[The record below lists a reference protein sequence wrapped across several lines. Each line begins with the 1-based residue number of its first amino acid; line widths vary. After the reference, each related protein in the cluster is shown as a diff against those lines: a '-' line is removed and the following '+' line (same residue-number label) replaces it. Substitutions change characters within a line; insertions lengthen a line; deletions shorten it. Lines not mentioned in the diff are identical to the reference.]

1 MSQNFCWEL
10 EKELVYYNP
19 FKTLPS
25 LRSVRYSDCPNRI
38 MISSFDDF
46 LASLECEF
54 FSVFLLFRDDTKFLR
69 ICQTSIIMSS
79 QVWRSL
85 SCFLR
90 WSTHT
95 RHWGIEL
102 VRGWVRF
109 PLKVINWFLC
119 QTNPARNQPA
129 PVLLILLRG
138 KPSSIKPVIF
148 FAALEMKWMSHYCDT
163 FYPNWINW

>member
-1 MSQNFCWEL
+1 MSQNLCWEL
-10 EKELVYYNP
+10 EKELVYYDP

-25 LRSVRYSDCPNRI
+25 LRSVRYSDCPNQI

-46 LASLECEF
+46 LASLECEIL
-54 FSVFLLFRDDTKFLR
+54 FSFSFSSEMTQNFYEFVRLQSLCQVKFDD
-69 ICQTSIIMSS
+69 
-79 QVWRSL
+79 L
-85 SCFLR
+85 SCYLR

-109 PLKVINWFLC
+109 PLKAINWFLC
-119 QTNPARNQPA
+119 QTYPARNQPA

>member
-1 MSQNFCWEL
+1 MSQNLCWEL
-10 EKELVYYNP
+10 EKELVYYDP

-46 LASLECEF
+46 LASLECEI
-54 FSVFLLFRDDTKFLR
+54 FSVFPFLQRWHKIFTNLSDFNHYVKSSLTISLAICVDLLILGT
-69 ICQTSIIMSS
+69 
-79 QVWRSL
+79 
-85 SCFLR
+85 
-90 WSTHT
+90 
-95 RHWGIEL
+95 EL
-102 VRGWVRF
+102 VRGWLRF
-109 PLKVINWFLC
+109 PLKAINWFLC